1 MRFALI
7 GGVLR
12 YLLRFYAIFRRFHA
26 NFRLSPL
33 VDANFSEAKSALVLN
48 IHAT

>member
-1 MRFALI
+1 MHFTLI

-26 NFRLSPL
+26 NFRLSPVL
-33 VDANFSEAKSALVLN
+33 GANFSEAKISLVLN
-48 IHAT
+48 IHAS